1 MDQFLLGVDLGTS
14 NVKAVLFDTRGKV
27 VSSSTREL
35 AIVSERSSE
44 AEQDMEEIWQETAQA
59 IAKCIATSGKNPAD
73 IAALGVT
80 GQGTGCWLLDTHFQ
94 PLGRAII
101 WIDGR
106 AAEMIDEWKDD
117 GRHSQAFSMSSN
129 CLFTGS
135 PIAILAWLKKYRQ
148 EVLEKARYFMFAKD
162 WIKLS

>member
-117 GRHSQAFSMSSN
+117 E
-129 CLFTGS
+129 T
-135 PIAILAWLKKYRQ
+135 
-148 EVLEKARYFMFAKD
+148 
-162 WIKLS
+162 